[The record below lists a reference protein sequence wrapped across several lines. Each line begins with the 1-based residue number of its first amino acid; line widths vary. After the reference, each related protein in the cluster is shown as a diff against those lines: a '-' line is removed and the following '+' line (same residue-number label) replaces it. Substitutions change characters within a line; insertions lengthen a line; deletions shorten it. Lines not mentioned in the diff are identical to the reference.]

1 MEKQTQMRAEHEILT
16 MAQEWELCGREP
28 GIKDSQSI
36 PMCASLE
43 SEYVKKVT
51 EIFIFIEVV
60 DF

>member
-1 MEKQTQMRAEHEILT
+1 MRAEHEILT

>member
-1 MEKQTQMRAEHEILT
+1 MRVEREILT

-51 EIFIFIEVV
+51 EMLIFIEVV
-60 DF
+60 DS